1 MTDIGRTRVTMR
13 AASVRPGPVRYLV
26 LDPPAVPAETVLRL
40 ARYRDLTRVPHLIR
54 NAAMEAARE
63 ASRLA
68 APEVVLWRGPL
79 TARDPAGAVTL
90 ADRHRFHSAVLAR
103 VLEPCS
109 EAVVF
114 VLTVG
119 AAIERHAQAM
129 LADKLLLEAFLV
141 DTAAWAAIES
151 LARALRRRLLA
162 EERAAGRSVTHR
174 LAPGYSDWP
183 LEEQTELFA
192 VFGESPLP
200 VTLNEAAC
208 MLPCKSL
215 SGVFGIVPACGS

>member
-1 MTDIGRTRVTMR
+1 
-13 AASVRPGPVRYLV
+13 
-26 LDPPAVPAETVLRL
+26 
-40 ARYRDLTRVPHLIR
+40 
-54 NAAMEAARE
+54 MEAARE

-79 TARDPAGAVTL
+79 TAHDPGGAVTL

-129 LADKLLLEAFLV
+129 LADKLLLEAFLI

-151 LARALRRRLLA
+151 LVRALRRRLFLA
-162 EERAAGRSVTHR
+162 TIYLLVN
-174 LAPGYSDWP
+174 LAVDIAYVIADPRIRHG
-183 LEEQTELFA
+183 QR
-192 VFGESPLP
+192 
-200 VTLNEAAC
+200 
-208 MLPCKSL
+208 
-215 SGVFGIVPACGS
+215 